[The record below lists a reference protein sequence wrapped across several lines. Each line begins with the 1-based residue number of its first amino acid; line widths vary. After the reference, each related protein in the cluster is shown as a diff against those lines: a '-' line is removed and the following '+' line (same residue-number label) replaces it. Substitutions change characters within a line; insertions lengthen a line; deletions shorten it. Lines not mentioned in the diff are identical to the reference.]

1 MKYRRPALLLAP
13 ALLLLAWAGWSL
25 IQRDRTLPVTD
36 DPLPTYVE
44 RQPAPALIPASME
57 PAALAPVPF
66 HAEIPLPALDLPF
79 HETVSELE
87 ERAANGDGAAGCRLA
102 SGHLNCRSLPL
113 QRLEF
118 DDWLKA
124 QNTRLEIIQHLP
136 PDQADTRLVEFEAE
150 LERREGALS
159 LAEHHCGNLAPPSPA
174 AMADIWHRAA
184 RAGNR
189 AAMKQYASGNAFR
202 WDSLLEALPELA
214 TFRQEAPAMAWQLV
228 HEGDVEMLAVLAIAH
243 SPLPRRN
250 RWLLD
255 QAVTPDAV
263 TALALHRQLQQTL
276 ADEEN
281 SDPLLEDT
289 IRQLQAQLSPEQL
302 QQAERLQADHFS
314 GWVPRHPAQ
323 QGLHALRNGVRD
335 ISANQCKEPETGAR

>member
-1 MKYRRPALLLAP
+1 MKYRRLALLLAP
-13 ALLLLAWAGWSL
+13 TLLLAWAGWLL

-36 DPLPTYVE
+36 DSLPTYVE
-44 RQPAPALIPASME
+44 RQSGPALTPASME
-57 PAALAPVPF
+57 PAALTAVSL
-66 HAEIPLPALDLPF
+66 HTEIPLPAWDLPF
-79 HETVSELE
+79 HEAVSELE
-87 ERAANGDGAAGCRLA
+87 ERAANGDGAAGCLLA
-102 SGHLNCRSLPL
+102 SGHLHCHSLPL

-118 DDWLKA
+118 DGWLKA
-124 QNTRLEIIQHLP
+124 QNTRLDIIQHLP
-136 PDQADTRLVEFEAE
+136 PDRADTRLAEFEAE
-150 LERREGALS
+150 LERLEGALAS
-159 LAEHHCGNLAPPSPA
+159 AEHHCGNLAPPSPA
-174 AMADIWHRAA
+174 DIANIWHRAA

-214 TFRQEAPAMAWQLV
+214 TFRQEAPAMAWQLM
-228 HEGDVEMLAVLAIAH
+228 HEGDVEMLALLATAH
-243 SPLPRRN
+243 SPLPRQR

-276 ADEEN
+276 TDEEH

-302 QQAERLQADHFS
+302 QQAERLRADHFS

-323 QGLHALRNGVRD
+323 QGLRALRNGVRD
-335 ISANQCKEPETGAR
+335 ISANQCEEPETGAR